1 MKAWQCVV
9 CNYIHK
15 GNAPPEKCPVCNVPA
30 TKFKEIDEVS
40 ITNKIAKPRQS
51 EEKNITSKT
60 IEATNFKKIK
70 SILIKYHAHPVSVH
84 TPNGLLPVAMIL
96 WLLAWVFD
104 SQLFAKTAF
113 INQIFVILS
122 LPFVIFTGF
131 LEWQNNYHSALTT
144 TFKLKIFAA
153 IVMTITCSISS
164 LLFLIDPGILLSS
177 KAWGFIFINAIIL
190 VAAGIAGH
198 IGGKLVFK
206 E

>member
-15 GNAPPEKCPVCNVPA
+15 GNTPPEKCPVCNVPA

-40 ITNKIAKPRQS
+40 ITGKIAKPRQPK
-51 EEKNITSKT
+51 EKNVTSKT
-60 IEATNFKKIK
+60 IDVTNFEKIK

-131 LEWQNNYHSALTT
+131 LEWQNKYHSALTT

-177 KAWGFIFINAIIL
+177 KAWGFIFINAIML